1 MDSPAARQIYLDNF
15 NDVVE
20 RRVETAAD
28 IERYQHVLRY
38 ARSKVDFGIAEDVY
52 MIPSNMLLK
61 IGNIE
66 GYNNKL
72 LIADSKIKIGMVNI
86 DINQKSVEKESTPKH
101 DSRKQLPPHEP
112 EGTSSKSKNPHDD
125 ELLSE
130 NDKKL
135 AKEHVEEKE
144 SLIIVGICFIVFGYA
159 FF

>member
-1 MDSPAARQIYLDNF
+1 MKDG
-15 NDVVE
+15 
-20 RRVETAAD
+20 VETAAD

-72 LIADSKIKIGMVNI
+72 LIADSNVKIGMVNI
-86 DINQKSVEKESTPKH
+86 DINQKSIEKEPRPQYDTG
-101 DSRKQLPPHEP
+101 KQLPHHEP
-112 EGTSSKSKNPHDD
+112 EGASSKSKNPHDD

-135 AKEHVEEKE
+135 ANEHADEKE
-144 SLIIVGICFIVFGYA
+144 SLIIVGICFILFGYA
-159 FF
+159 FV